1 MSTENVD
8 KTNKDTLSVQLLDD
22 EGDITK
28 KFEQCLSHIFAKY
41 CTPSPTESAMGL
53 RSTPKGAIMDEAA
66 LDQWAK
72 DTNGEP
78 FSKETK
84 EELLE
89 YIDMTDAGDL
99 TFQGFLQIYAL
110 QTENDEEETYRD
122 LAKHGFNRNLELT
135 DSEK

>member
-1 MSTENVD
+1 
-8 KTNKDTLSVQLLDD
+8 
-22 EGDITK
+22 
-28 KFEQCLSHIFAKY
+28 
-41 CTPSPTESAMGL
+41 MGL

-99 TFQGFLQIYAL
+99 TYVYTHTAIIECILRSLAASRVSLYLFL
-110 QTENDEEETYRD
+110 D
-122 LAKHGFNRNLELT
+122 K
-135 DSEK
+135 